1 MWIRVA
7 GLFSATIATLALAT
21 AAEAGPILCPGSAFA
36 DAQRQF
42 TVTTAAGESGCVSW
56 GTGNIGG
63 NDGDIGAGWVFI
75 DKDSGDSEDP
85 QAFAIVGAGHTQGT
99 FSVDPQIW
107 ALYSSIAIAFKTGN
121 NMNPSWAAFAL
132 PLGALAGAWDI
143 GSNGLSHANLY
154 GIGIIGGDGDLI
166 FPAGADGEPVVTPIE
181 ALQTPEPASL
191 VLLGVGLFATRAALK
206 RKRSREQAGVR

>member
-7 GLFSATIATLALAT
+7 GLFSATIATLALPP

-63 NDGDIGAGWVFI
+63 SDGDIGAGWVFI

-85 QAFAIVGAGHTQGT
+85 QAFAIAGAGHTQGT
-99 FSVDPQIW
+99 FTVDPQIW

-166 FPAGADGEPVVTPIE
+166 FPAGEDGEPVVTPIE
-181 ALQTPEPASL
+181 VLQTPEPASL

>member
-7 GLFSATIATLALAT
+7 GLFSATIATLALPP

-36 DAQRQF
+36 DAQRQL

-63 NDGDIGAGWVFI
+63 TDGDIGAGWVFI

-85 QAFAIVGAGHTQGT
+85 QAFAIAGAGLTQGT
-99 FSVDPQIW
+99 FTVDPQIW

-121 NMNPSWAAFAL
+121 NMNPSWAAFVL

-166 FPAGADGEPVVTPIE
+166 LPTGEDGKPDVTPIQS
-181 ALQTPEPASL
+181 LQTAEPASL
-191 VLLGVGLFATRAALK
+191 ALLGLGLFATRAALK
-206 RKRSREQAGVR
+206 RKRSR